1 MHAKLAEEADQ
12 TFNHMFWTVSNVLQV
27 EAAMQAMKYE
37 ILQIPAPLTDSQK
50 SLSEGTYIIL
60 LCQLHDEYDIV
71 LLRPFSTSFLTT
83 S

>member
-1 MHAKLAEEADQ
+1 
-12 TFNHMFWTVSNVLQV
+12 
-27 EAAMQAMKYE
+27 MQAMKYE

-71 LLRPFSTSFLTT
+71 LLKAFLH
-83 S
+83 